1 MTDKICLIPCNGLDK
16 AHGVITREVAIK
28 ISANDENVELIC
40 PVLYNAN
47 EKKYSDILLDSK
59 IIVIDGC
66 ATRCAV
72 KLADDKGLK
81 ISKRV
86 FIPDMSKKFK
96 LHSGKKLALNEE
108 GVKLVGKIADEVVRV
123 EIPELTSTTQ
133 PKEKERKFENIEYFE
148 TTVDK
153 YHFRVP
159 KEGYYFTENDCWV
172 KIEGKTALIGI
183 TDYFQN
189 KAGDVIFVD
198 LPTVGEKIDQFD
210 EAADFESVK
219 ALLQLLTPVSGK
231 IIAIN
236 SRLEETPEFL
246 NVDAYEQ
253 GWVVEVELAD
263 FEDDKELLMDGPTYF
278 EYMKRKIVEE
288 N

>member
-1 MTDKICLIPCNGLDK
+1 MPERICLLPCNGLDK
-16 AHGVITREVAIK
+16 AHGVITREVAVK
-28 ISANDENVELIC
+28 ISADDSNIELIC
-40 PVLYNAN
+40 PVLYNTN
-47 EKKYSDILLDSK
+47 EKKYSEILQESK

-66 ATRCAV
+66 ATRCAA

-86 FIPDMSKKFK
+86 FIPDMSKKYQLRPSK
-96 LHSGKKLALNEE
+96 ELVLNENGKKLVN
-108 GVKLVGKIADEVVRV
+108 KITDEITRDLL
-123 EIPELTSTTQ
+123 PELTSIE
-133 PKEKERKFENIEYFE
+133 KLEEKERKFEGIEYFE

-159 KEGYYFTENDCWV
+159 KNGYYFTENDCWV
-172 KIEGKTALIGI
+172 KVEGKTALIGI

-198 LPTVGEKIDQFD
+198 LPSIGSEIEQFD

-219 ALLQLLTPVSGK
+219 ALLQLLTPVSGR

-236 SRLEETPEFL
+236 TRLEETPEFL

-253 GWVVEVELAD
+253 GWVVELELAD
-263 FEDDKELLMDGPTYF
+263 FEEDKELLMDGPTYF